1 MQSGVRA
8 GLINVQDLLEVGLFR
23 RQFEVASARYPGVE
37 ERRLLHEAV
46 RRMINFVVVD
56 LIRTTSERLAE
67 AKPKSID
74 DIRNR
79 ARPLVGLSKSVAGEH
94 QELKLFLRDRVYR
107 HYKVLRMTAKA
118 RRTLTELFEAFFRD
132 INLMPTEHRDGAA
145 RAEKALGATG
155 RARAVA
161 DYVAGMT
168 DRYAILEHRR
178 LFDPGSRT

>member
-1 MQSGVRA
+1 
-8 GLINVQDLLEVGLFR
+8 
-23 RQFEVASARYPGVE
+23 VE

-56 LIRTTSERLAE
+56 LIRTTSAGLAE

-74 DIRNR
+74 DIRGR
-79 ARPLVGLSKSVAGEH
+79 TKPLVGLSRAVAAEH

-118 RRTLTELFEAFFRD
+118 RRTLTELFEAFFQD

-145 RAEKALGATG
+145 RAEKALGATS